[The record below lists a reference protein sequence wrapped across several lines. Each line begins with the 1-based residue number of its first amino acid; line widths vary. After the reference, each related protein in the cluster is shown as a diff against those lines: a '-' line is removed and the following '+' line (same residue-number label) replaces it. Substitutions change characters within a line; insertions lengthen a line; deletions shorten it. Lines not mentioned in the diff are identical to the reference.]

1 MISRRGILKL
11 AYGSVL
17 VAGASA
23 GRVQA
28 SSAPVSIIIP
38 GPPGGGADAIARI
51 VAEKL
56 GPKIGETIIVE
67 ARPGAGG
74 LIASNYV
81 KRQAPDGKVLY
92 LSSSMLVTAPAVYPD
107 VQKLDPVADFTPL
120 ARLSVN
126 TYLFLAGKQLPV
138 SNVGEFI
145 EYCRANPKKV
155 RIGTVGQGSSSHLAA
170 AYLAKAANLD
180 VIIVHYK
187 GSAPANQDLMGG
199 FIDAKFENLAGTR
212 ATLESGKVK
221 ILGVSNAERSPLFP
235 DVPTVKESV
244 PGMVVDDFF
253 VIVAPKGM
261 ETARAQ
267 ALGKQL
273 GEVVRMPDVEAK
285 LREQLG
291 AISAPLDP
299 AATAA
304 YMRDSFDRTKK
315 WAAEL
320 LGPAD
325 LANS

>member
-1 MISRRGILKL
+1 MISRRSILKL
-11 AYGSVL
+11 GYGGVL
-17 VAGASA
+17 VAGATL

-38 GPPGGGADAIARI
+38 GPSGGGADAIARI

-56 GPKIGETIIVE
+56 GTKINETIIVE

-92 LSSSMLVTAPAVYPD
+92 LSSSMLVTAPAVYPEL
-107 VQKLDPVADFTPL
+107 QKLDPVADFTPL

-126 TYLFLAGKQLPV
+126 TYLFLARNQLPV
-138 SNVGEFI
+138 SDVRQFI
-145 EYCRANPKKV
+145 DYCRANPKKV
-155 RIGTVGQGSSSHLAA
+155 TIGTVGQGSSSHLAA
-170 AYLAKAANLD
+170 AYLVKAANLD
-180 VIIVHYK
+180 VTIVHYK

-212 ATLESGKVK
+212 ATLDSGKIR

-235 DVPTVKESV
+235 DIPTVNESV

-253 VIVAPKGM
+253 IIVAPKGM
-261 ETARAQ
+261 EKQRAQ
-267 ALGKQL
+267 ALSKHL
-273 GEVVRMPDVEAK
+273 AEVVQMPDVQAR

-299 AATAA
+299 EETVK
-304 YMRDSFDRTKK
+304 YMRESFDRTKT
-315 WAAEL
+315 WAADL
-320 LGPAD
+320 LGTGETAD
-325 LANS
+325 S